1 MEKTM
6 SPPTD
11 SLLKY
16 SNPVL
21 ISKSTDRKSNK
32 VLPLRAC
39 PQQPIDACP
48 VQSLPKLKSTSTEAT
63 GQENKAMLENI
74 FPNRIWMEEN
84 QKWLQ
89 QVSSTPSTRADVIL
103 LEEMLNT
110 KILQRQARETC
121 ICPIRRDLYDQC
133 FDELIRQVTINCA
146 ERGLLLLRVRDEIK
160 MTIAAYK
167 TLYESSVKFSI
178 RKALQTEQNKA
189 DTEKRISDQKKEIQD
204 LKMQLNE
211 EKAKCDEIEKKE
223 NEKRQVEEKK
233 HTEEIQFLKKTI
245 QQLRTQVEVI
255 ATPKKS

>member
-1 MEKTM
+1 M
-6 SPPTD
+6 SASGCLQKKAATESHERRFEELERRHD
-11 SLLKY
+11 SLASQYIQQQAKL
-16 SNPVL
+16 NEL
-21 ISKSTDRKSNK
+21 EAHSKHLHNWD
-32 VLPLRAC
+32 
-39 PQQPIDACP
+39 QGDADAG
-48 VQSLPKLKSTSTEAT
+48 TSYF
-63 GQENKAMLENI
+63 
-74 FPNRIWMEEN
+74 FP
-84 QKWLQ
+84 
-89 QVSSTPSTRADVIL
+89 
-103 LEEMLNT
+103 
-110 KILQRQARETC
+110 
-121 ICPIRRDLYDQC
+121 
-133 FDELIRQVTINCA
+133 DELIRQVTINCA

-160 MTIAAYK
+160 MTIAAYQ

-189 DTEKRISDQKKEIQD
+189 DTEKRISNQEKEIQD